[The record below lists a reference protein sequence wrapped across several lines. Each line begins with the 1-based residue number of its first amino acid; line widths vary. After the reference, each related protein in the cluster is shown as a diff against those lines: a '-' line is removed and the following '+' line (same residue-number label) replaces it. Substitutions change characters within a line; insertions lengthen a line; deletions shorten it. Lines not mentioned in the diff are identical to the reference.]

1 MTLLQ
6 IFEAF
11 VLVHLPRIESLN
23 GWAPLSPHLLV
34 RDSSDI
40 EGGPNIGMLL
50 APKVLRLNLG
60 FFIGGEFFIILH
72 PRGKLLLHDE
82 VFGLDFLP
90 LGFLASSVSHKLLV
104 VVLGAQYI
112 ALRPRSATTTTG
124 ERWATAC
131 GLLMDGKQV
140 AIVTGIAIAKLL
152 LQKPLQDCGSSTW
165 LLFRI
170 SHL

>member
-50 APKVLRLNLG
+50 AP
-60 FFIGGEFFIILH
+60 IGGEFFIILH

-90 LGFLASSVSHKLLV
+90 LGFLASSVSHKLLM